1 MSAHPIIGIRDSGVG
16 GLTVARCIR
25 QTLPEATLLYF
36 ADTAHVPY
44 GDRTPREVRH
54 FALSISNFLLT
65 QGAQILVFACN
76 TSSAY
81 ALDLARLDARRLE
94 FEPDYHDAPTW
105 RREGSR
111 PVNVVPLRGPGVEPV
126 TKGSWW
132 DDPQL
137 EALEREYSERG
148 TAAGVRI
155 PGEYRGFIFKT
166 VLALRA
172 QGREIT
178 PKAISDSVA
187 RWLSKEDAA
196 RIETAIDEASR

>member
-1 MSAHPIIGIRDSGVG
+1 MSTSDLERELQRWRSPEHQGPPSRARR
-16 GLTVARCIR
+16 LTNEAALAYRNAGN
-25 QTLPEATLLYF
+25 LPDEHDRSLRLVLVVN
-36 ADTAHVPY
+36 DTR
-44 GDRTPREVRH
+44 G
-54 FALSISNFLLT
+54 
-65 QGAQILVFACN
+65 
-76 TSSAY
+76 
-81 ALDLARLDARRLE
+81 LARLDARRLE
-94 FEPDYHDAPTW
+94 FEPDHHDAPTW

-132 DDPQL
+132 EDPQL

-196 RIETAIDEASR
+196 RIESAIDEANR

>member
-1 MSAHPIIGIRDSGVG
+1 VTHEGAEQLRDGWYLMSTSDLELELQRWRSPDQQRPSSRALRLTNVEALAYRDAGN
-16 GLTVARCIR
+16 
-25 QTLPEATLLYF
+25 LPDELDRWLRLVLVVN
-36 ADTAHVPY
+36 DT
-44 GDRTPREVRH
+44 R
-54 FALSISNFLLT
+54 
-65 QGAQILVFACN
+65 
-76 TSSAY
+76 
-81 ALDLARLDARRLE
+81 DLARLDARRLE

-148 TAAGVRI
+148 TAAGVLI

-166 VLALRA
+166 VLALRD

-196 RIETAIDEASR
+196 RIESAIDEANR